1 MIRIATSNDLA
12 DILSIEKKVF
22 KHPWSKEQLS
32 WELNSQ
38 PAAENYV
45 MIARGNMI
53 GYLFSHVVDDDV
65 QILNIAIDI
74 PFQHKGYGEQ
84 LLSYFLDQFNTDSS
98 IHLEVRKSNF
108 PAINLYLKFGF
119 HEAGTRKGYYSDGED
134 AIIMQRYSLIHG
146 LV

>member
-1 MIRIATSNDLA
+1 LIRIATSNDLA

-38 PAAENYV
+38 PVAENYV

-119 HEAGTRKGYYSDGED
+119 HETGTRKGYYSDGED
-134 AIIMQRYSLIHG
+134 AIIMQRYSHIHG

>member
-1 MIRIATSNDLA
+1 MIRIATSNDLV

-38 PAAENYV
+38 PVAENYV

-119 HEAGTRKGYYSDGED
+119 HETGTRKGYYADGED

>member
-1 MIRIATSNDLA
+1 LICIATSNDLA

-38 PAAENYV
+38 PVAENYV
-45 MIARGNMI
+45 MIARGNMV

-84 LLSYFLDQFNTDSS
+84 LLSYFLDQFNTDIS

-119 HEAGTRKGYYSDGED
+119 HETGTRKGYYADGED

>member
-1 MIRIATSNDLA
+1 MIRIATLNDLA

-38 PAAENYV
+38 PVTENHV

-84 LLSYFLDQFNTDSS
+84 LLSYFLDQFNADSS

-119 HEAGTRKGYYSDGED
+119 HETGTRKGYYSDGED

>member
-1 MIRIATSNDLA
+1 LIRIATSNDLA

-119 HEAGTRKGYYSDGED
+119 HETGSRKGYYADGED

>member
-1 MIRIATSNDLA
+1 MATLNDLA

-38 PAAENYV
+38 PVTENHV

-84 LLSYFLDQFNTDSS
+84 LLSYFLDQFNADIS

-119 HEAGTRKGYYSDGED
+119 HETGTRKGYYSDGED

>member
-12 DILSIEKKVF
+12 DILSIEKNVF

-32 WELNSQ
+32 WELKSQ

-45 MIARGNMI
+45 MLARGNMI

-84 LLSYFLDQFNTDSS
+84 LLSYFLDQFNTDIS

-119 HEAGTRKGYYSDGED
+119 HETGTRKGYYADGED
-134 AIIMQRYSLIHG
+134 AIIMRRYSLIHG

>member
-1 MIRIATSNDLA
+1 LIRIATSNDLA

-38 PAAENYV
+38 PVAENYV
-45 MIARGNMI
+45 MIARGNMV

-84 LLSYFLDQFNTDSS
+84 LLSYFLDQFNTDIS

-119 HEAGTRKGYYSDGED
+119 HETGTRKGYYADGED

>member
-1 MIRIATSNDLA
+1 LIRIATSNDFA

>member
-38 PAAENYV
+38 PVAENYV
-45 MIARGNMI
+45 MIARGNMV

-84 LLSYFLDQFNTDSS
+84 LLSYFLDQFNTDIS

-119 HEAGTRKGYYSDGED
+119 HETGTRKGYYANGED

>member
-1 MIRIATSNDLA
+1 MATLNDLA

-38 PAAENYV
+38 PVTENHV

-84 LLSYFLDQFNTDSS
+84 LLSYFLDQFNADIS

-119 HEAGTRKGYYSDGED
+119 HETGTRKGYYSDGED
-134 AIIMQRYSLIHG
+134 AIIMQRYSPIHG

>member
-1 MIRIATSNDLA
+1 LIRIATSNDLA

-38 PAAENYV
+38 PVAENYV
-45 MIARGNMI
+45 MIARGNMV

-119 HEAGTRKGYYSDGED
+119 HETGTRKGYYSDGED

>member
-38 PAAENYV
+38 PTAENYV
-45 MIARGNMI
+45 MIARGNII

-84 LLSYFLDQFNTDSS
+84 LLSYFLDQFNTDIS

-119 HEAGTRKGYYSDGED
+119 HETGTRKGYYADGED
-134 AIIMQRYSLIHG
+134 AIIMQRSSLIHG

>member
-1 MIRIATSNDLA
+1 MICIAKSNDLA

-38 PAAENYV
+38 PVTENHV

-53 GYLFSHVVDDDV
+53 GYIFSHVVDDDV

-84 LLSYFLDQFNTDSS
+84 LLSYFLDQFNADSS

-119 HEAGTRKGYYSDGED
+119 HETGTRKGYYADGED

>member
-84 LLSYFLDQFNTDSS
+84 LLSYFLNQFNTDSS

-119 HEAGTRKGYYSDGED
+119 HETGTRKGYYADGED

>member
-22 KHPWSKEQLS
+22 KHPWLKEQLS

-84 LLSYFLDQFNTDSS
+84 LLSYFLDQFNTDIS

-119 HEAGTRKGYYSDGED
+119 HETGTRKGYYADGED

>member
-1 MIRIATSNDLA
+1 M
-12 DILSIEKKVF
+12 
-22 KHPWSKEQLS
+22 
-32 WELNSQ
+32 
-38 PAAENYV
+38 AENYV
-45 MIARGNMI
+45 MIARGNMR
-53 GYLFSHVVDDDV
+53 GYLFSHVVDYDV
-65 QILNIAIDI
+65 QILDIAIDI

-84 LLSYFLDQFNTDSS
+84 LLSYFLDQFNADSS

-119 HEAGTRKGYYSDGED
+119 HETGTRKGYYSDGED

>member
-1 MIRIATSNDLA
+1 LIRIATSNDLV

-84 LLSYFLDQFNTDSS
+84 LLSYFLNQFNTDSS

-119 HEAGTRKGYYSDGED
+119 HETGTRKGYYADGED

>member
-1 MIRIATSNDLA
+1 MATSNDFA

-74 PFQHKGYGEQ
+74 PFQHKGYGER
-84 LLSYFLDQFNTDSS
+84 LLTYFLDQFNTDSS

-119 HEAGTRKGYYSDGED
+119 HEIGTRKGYYADGED

>member
-1 MIRIATSNDLA
+1 LIRIATSNDLA

-38 PAAENYV
+38 PVAENYV
-45 MIARGNMI
+45 MIARGNMV

-84 LLSYFLDQFNTDSS
+84 LLSYFLDQFNADIS

-119 HEAGTRKGYYSDGED
+119 HETGTRKGYYADGED

>member
-1 MIRIATSNDLA
+1 MICIATSNDLA

-38 PAAENYV
+38 PVAENYV

-84 LLSYFLDQFNTDSS
+84 LLSYFLDQFNTDIS

-119 HEAGTRKGYYSDGED
+119 HETGTRKGYYADGED

>member
-38 PAAENYV
+38 PTAENYV

-119 HEAGTRKGYYSDGED
+119 HETGARKGYYADGED

>member
-38 PAAENYV
+38 PVTENHV

-119 HEAGTRKGYYSDGED
+119 HETGTRKGYYADGED

>member
-1 MIRIATSNDLA
+1 LIRIATLNDLA

-22 KHPWSKEQLS
+22 KHPWSKEQLN

-38 PAAENYV
+38 PVTENHV

-53 GYLFSHVVDDDV
+53 GYIFSHVVDDDV

-84 LLSYFLDQFNTDSS
+84 LLSNFLDQFNADSS

-119 HEAGTRKGYYSDGED
+119 HETGTRKGYYADGED

>member
-45 MIARGNMI
+45 MISRGNMI

-84 LLSYFLDQFNTDSS
+84 LLSYFLDQFNTDIS

-119 HEAGTRKGYYSDGED
+119 HETGTRKGYYADGED

>member
-1 MIRIATSNDLA
+1 LIRIATSNDLA

-84 LLSYFLDQFNTDSS
+84 LLSYFLDQFNADIS

-119 HEAGTRKGYYSDGED
+119 HETGTRKGYYADGED

>member
-65 QILNIAIDI
+65 QILNSAIDI

-119 HEAGTRKGYYSDGED
+119 HETGTRKDYYADGED
-134 AIIMQRYSLIHG
+134 AIIMQRYSIIHV

>member
-1 MIRIATSNDLA
+1 LIRIATSNDLA

-84 LLSYFLDQFNTDSS
+84 LLSYFLDQFNADSS

-119 HEAGTRKGYYSDGED
+119 HETGTRKGYYTDGED

>member
-1 MIRIATSNDLA
+1 LIRIATSNDLA

-38 PAAENYV
+38 PVAENYV

-84 LLSYFLDQFNTDSS
+84 LLSYFLDQFNTDIS

-119 HEAGTRKGYYSDGED
+119 HETGTRKGYYADGED

>member
-1 MIRIATSNDLA
+1 MIRIATLDDLA
-12 DILSIEKKVF
+12 EILSIENKVF
-22 KHPWSKEQLS
+22 NNPWSKEQLD

-45 MIARGNMI
+45 MIAKGIMI
-53 GYLFSHVVDDDV
+53 GYLFSHIIDDDV

-74 PFQHKGYGEQ
+74 PFQHEGYGEQ
-84 LLSYFLDQFNTDSS
+84 LLSYFLDQFNIDSS

-119 HEAGTRKGYYSDGED
+119 HEIGTRKGYYADGED

>member
-38 PAAENYV
+38 PVAENYV
-45 MIARGNMI
+45 MIARGNMV

-108 PAINLYLKFGF
+108 PANNLYLKFGF
-119 HEAGTRKGYYSDGED
+119 HETGTRKGYYADGED

>member
-1 MIRIATSNDLA
+1 LIRIATLNDLV

-53 GYLFSHVVDDDV
+53 GYLFSHVVVDDV

-84 LLSYFLDQFNTDSS
+84 LLSYFLNQFNTDSS

-119 HEAGTRKGYYSDGED
+119 HETGTRKGYYSDGED

>member
-1 MIRIATSNDLA
+1 MIRIATLNDLA

-38 PAAENYV
+38 PVTENHV

-108 PAINLYLKFGF
+108 PAINLYLKFWF
-119 HEAGTRKGYYSDGED
+119 HETGTRKGYYSDGED
-134 AIIMQRYSLIHG
+134 AIIMQRNSLIHG

>member
-65 QILNIAIDI
+65 QILNISIDI

-98 IHLEVRKSNF
+98 IHLEARKSNF

-119 HEAGTRKGYYSDGED
+119 HETGTRKGYYPDGED

>member
-1 MIRIATSNDLA
+1 MIRIATLNDLA

-38 PAAENYV
+38 PVAENYV

-84 LLSYFLDQFNTDSS
+84 LLSYFLDQFNTDIS

-119 HEAGTRKGYYSDGED
+119 HETGTRKGYYADGED

>member
-1 MIRIATSNDLA
+1 MIRIATSNDFA

-22 KHPWSKEQLS
+22 KNPWSKEQLS

-45 MIARGNMI
+45 MIASGNMI

-84 LLSYFLDQFNTDSS
+84 FLSYFLDQSSTDSS
-98 IHLEVRKSNF
+98 IYLEVRKSNF
-108 PAINLYLKFGF
+108 PAINLYLRFGF
-119 HEAGTRKGYYSDGED
+119 HETGTRKGYYADGQD